1 MQDKKGMEEIIRY
14 DNVEVSFVNKKII
27 SDFSI
32 RILKGDKVLL
42 KGKSGTGKST
52 LFKML
57 LGFEKP
63 SKGALYYKGKLLNP
77 QLAWEIR
84 KEVSYISQDTDLGE
98 GPVEELLSEIFS
110 YAPNR
115 EKWNPQRLN
124 SLMGGLE
131 LERDILEKN
140 FENLSGGEK
149 QRIGILIAL
158 MLEREIFLLDEATS
172 ALDTGLKKKIT
183 DYFLK
188 REDWTLFIIS
198 HDREWE
204 SEKVKIVEIEKD
216 KGRISDDKP

>member
-63 SKGALYYKGKLLNP
+63 SKGVLYYKGKLVNP

-110 YAPNR
+110 FAPNR
-115 EKWNPQRLN
+115 EKWNHQRLN

-172 ALDTGLKKKIT
+172 ALDTGLKKKIA

-204 SEKVKIVEIEKD
+204 SEKVRIVEIEKD
-216 KGRISDDKP
+216 KGRTPDDKP